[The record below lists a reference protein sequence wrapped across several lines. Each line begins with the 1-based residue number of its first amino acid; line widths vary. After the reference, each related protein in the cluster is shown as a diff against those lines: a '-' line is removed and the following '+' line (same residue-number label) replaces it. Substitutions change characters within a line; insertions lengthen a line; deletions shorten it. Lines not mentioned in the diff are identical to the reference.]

1 MYSDFRGRGTC
12 AVILGG
18 GGVERME
25 GIGVDKY
32 LCHMLTDLLGFG
44 VDMNAQSVYNALSD
58 VVLI

>member
-32 LCHMLTDLLGFG
+32 LLTDLLGFG

>member
-1 MYSDFRGRGTC
+1 MN
-12 AVILGG
+12 
-18 GGVERME
+18 RME
-25 GIGVDKY
+25 GIGVGKY